1 MKCQHTLDYVDRLEL
16 QDEDLERYFNEIRS
30 LNYLSQGLSFL
41 DAQVQKIEA
50 TVIEKLPKNLQVS
63 VFGNHPDL
71 AEVPQ
76 DLIACAFHWYSVTA
90 CNYVKL
96 IGWMADER
104 DSYQASEYVRQ
115 VLPEVHVWRN
125 KIGAH
130 FARINPRK
138 EDTPADLAQSVMFPI
153 SFFDDAFYSN
163 QLKLTIRS
171 KNQTTSSRNDM
182 TWSLTGV
189 HRQLTLRYWPN
200 QAN

>member
-1 MKCQHTLDYVDRLEL
+1 MILDYVDRLEL

-63 VFGNHPDL
+63 VFGHHPDL

-96 IGWMADER
+96 IG
-104 DSYQASEYVRQ
+104 
-115 VLPEVHVWRN
+115 
-125 KIGAH
+125 
-130 FARINPRK
+130 
-138 EDTPADLAQSVMFPI
+138 
-153 SFFDDAFYSN
+153 
-163 QLKLTIRS
+163 
-171 KNQTTSSRNDM
+171 
-182 TWSLTGV
+182 
-189 HRQLTLRYWPN
+189 
-200 QAN
+200 